1 MSDILSLQIT
11 NSFKIPVDTR
21 YDWYILLM
29 SIDEMKETH
38 YKNFNLNPPRVKNNF
53 PSFMN
58 VSARSRNGSLVFQIR
73 QWFNKYQLKANFRQR
88 RDPFEL

>member
-1 MSDILSLQIT
+1 MTQMSDILSLQIT

-38 YKNFNLNPPRVKNNF
+38 YKNINLNPPELKIIF
-53 PSFMN
+53 HLSWTWLQGHEMDHSF
-58 VSARSRNGSLVFQIR
+58 SKLDSGSI
-73 QWFNKYQLKANFRQR
+73 NIN
-88 RDPFEL
+88 

>member
-1 MSDILSLQIT
+1 MTQMSDILSLQIT

-38 YKNFNLNPPRVKNNF
+38 YKNFNLNPPP
-53 PSFMN
+53 PS
-58 VSARSRNGSLVFQIR
+58 
-73 QWFNKYQLKANFRQR
+73 
-88 RDPFEL
+88 

>member
-1 MSDILSLQIT
+1 MTQMSDILSLQIT

-38 YKNFNLNPPRVKNNF
+38 YKSFNLNPPELKIIF
-53 PSFMN
+53 HLSWTWLQGHEMDHSFSKLD
-58 VSARSRNGSLVFQIR
+58 VVQ
-73 QWFNKYQLKANFRQR
+73 
-88 RDPFEL
+88 